1 MVYGEGFGS
10 YYKIFQGCL
19 DMSANKIKTNSRKFI
34 GKKFEALHRS
44 RELAVQFLYSL
55 DIDPEQDFDSSLE
68 LFLSHDE
75 LTRNDSPAIKERC
88 RNLASEVHNR
98 KNEIDSL
105 LLRIV
110 TGWRPDRMMSVD
122 RTILRL
128 MTLEGFMLKAL
139 PVKSAITEAVKLANS
154 FGTKDSSR
162 FVNGVMFNVK
172 KFFDSQNQNQEA
184 EA

>member
-1 MVYGEGFGS
+1 MTAKKV
-10 YYKIFQGCL
+10 
-19 DMSANKIKTNSRKFI
+19 IKKDNRKFI

-75 LTRNDSPAIKERC
+75 LTQNDSQEIKERC
-88 RNLASEVHNR
+88 RNLATEVHNR
-98 KNEIDSL
+98 KNEIDAL

-110 TGWRPDRMMSVD
+110 TGWRPDRMVSVD

-139 PVKSAITEAVKLANS
+139 PVKSAITEAVKLANN
-154 FGTKDSSR
+154 FGTKESSR
-162 FVNGVMFNVK
+162 FVHGVMFRAEQ
-172 KFFDSQNQNQEA
+172 FFEAQKAQNQEVQA
-184 EA
+184 